1 MDDSRPEVTA
11 VLAPGST
18 EMPSRTVDQDTLRKC
33 QELLGYH
40 FDDDN
45 LLARALTHASVAPT
59 RLESNE
65 RMEFLGDAIL
75 GMVVV
80 HELYTGCRKLLE
92 GEMTKVK
99 SLVVSRQTCAAVA
112 DEMGVS
118 ELLATSKGLAE
129 RSGGESRLPMSVSA
143 AVFEAIIGAIYLDG
157 GMDPAREFILR
168 HIRPHIAS
176 ALRDEHRRNFKS
188 ALQQYAQRQWG
199 AAPEYLLLDEKG
211 PDHRRCFE
219 VAVRVDGRQFPSAW
233 GVNKKQAEQKA
244 ARLALVE
251 LGVVDA

>member
-1 MDDSRPEVTA
+1 M
-11 VLAPGST
+11 
-18 EMPSRTVDQDTLRKC
+18 DQDTLQKC
-33 QELLGYH
+33 QELLGYP
-40 FDDDN
+40 FRNDD
-45 LLARALTHASVAPT
+45 LLMLALTHASVAPT
-59 RLESNE
+59 RLQSNE
-65 RMEFLGDAIL
+65 RMEFLGDAVL

-80 HELYTGCRKLLE
+80 HELYTRCRKLLE

-99 SLVVSRQTCAAVA
+99 SLVVSRQTCAVVA
-112 DEMGVS
+112 DEMGIS
-118 ELLATSKGLAE
+118 KLLATSKGLAD
-129 RSGGESRLPMSVSA
+129 RSEGGSKLPVSVSA

-157 GMDPAREFILR
+157 GMEPASEFVLK
-168 HIRPHIAS
+168 HIRPHIAA

-188 ALQQYAQRQWG
+188 ALQQHVQRQWG
-199 AAPEYLLLDEKG
+199 TAPEYLLLDEKG

-251 LGVVDA
+251 LAVLND